1 MGKGGKTTQAAEEA
15 AQLLASDKFRPF
27 LDTSF
32 DAAGFASRSLAET
45 HTTAQAQTE
54 QLQFGVAAL
63 DSALRQ
69 LVLRNQ
75 EDLIAQTARLAEAE
89 SAVQRISLSVRSLQ
103 MVAARVRAEVAE
115 PYQQIATRTRQLQN
129 LQATVDLLRH
139 VIHRLK
145 LVQRLRQQMGAVDGA
160 GAVRAVAS
168 GSGGGCAFE
177 FVALARAQPSS
188 LHRFTALTAATLLL
202 PAGILE
208 VAKAAKLLSE
218 IAAVDAE
225 ADLSGIEAVEADADF
240 LQTAAAIVR
249 SHTDVSAIGSNGMLS
264 MHVHASMPLPVP
276 ARLMC
281 HMCHTQRWLSC
292 RLCPAPPAL
301 CPCCRPRSKQ
311 VWSASARRTW
321 AAPCRCFS
329 T

>member
-27 LDTSF
+27 LDASF

-103 MVAARVRAEVAE
+103 MVAARVRVEVAD

-145 LVQRLRQQMGAVDGA
+145 LVQKLRQQMGAANGA
-160 GAVRAVAS
+160 GAVAE

-177 FVALARAQPSS
+177 SCA
-188 LHRFTALTAATLLL
+188 L
-202 PAGILE
+202 PAQQNLPDVLI
-208 VAKAAKLLSE
+208 
-218 IAAVDAE
+218 
-225 ADLSGIEAVEADADF
+225 F
-240 LQTAAAIVR
+240 L
-249 SHTDVSAIGSNGMLS
+249 
-264 MHVHASMPLPVP
+264 P
-276 ARLMC
+276 
-281 HMCHTQRWLSC
+281 
-292 RLCPAPPAL
+292 
-301 CPCCRPRSKQ
+301 
-311 VWSASARRTW
+311 
-321 AAPCRCFS
+321 S
-329 T
+329 TV

>member
-15 AQLLASDKFRPF
+15 ARLLASAKFLPF
-27 LDTSF
+27 LDASF

-115 PYQQIATRTRQLQN
+115 PYQQIATRTRQLHN

-145 LVQRLRQQMGAVDGA
+145 LVQKLRQQMGAAADGA
-160 GAVRAVAS
+160 GAGPRRRWLLCQPPFQKAPCVS
-168 GSGGGCAFE
+168 L
-177 FVALARAQPSS
+177 ALPDLAPSS
-188 LHRFTALTAATLLL
+188 APTAPMPGALCKPASPPHAATVL
-202 PAGILE
+202 PQPLAAAGILE

-225 ADLSGIEAVEADADF
+225 ADLSGIEAVEADAEF
-240 LQTAAAIVR
+240 VQTTAAIVR
-249 SHTDVSAIGSNGMLS
+249 SHTDVSAWRLGLLQYRAEAWPQSQSQLHS
-264 MHVHASMPLPVP
+264 WKPASGRPTP
-276 ARLMC
+276 AHFAC
-281 HMCHTQRWLSC
+281 QQR
-292 RLCPAPPAL
+292 
-301 CPCCRPRSKQ
+301 Q
-311 VWSASARRTW
+311 QQQQ
-321 AAPCRCFS
+321 
-329 T
+329 